1 MKAMTETLDEI
12 RKGQLLQDEHRYAIA
27 KDLFVSIM
35 QSQDRIRNAC
45 IEYGSVASAAV
56 KMADLL
62 IAELKKE

>member
-1 MKAMTETLDEI
+1 MTETIDDIKEW
-12 RKGQLLQDEHRYAIA
+12 QLLQDEHRYAIA

-35 QSQDRIRNAC
+35 QSQERIKNAC

-62 IAELKKE
+62 MAELKK